1 MVIWKILKLKLKKKR
16 YIYKKIKNGIDETNQ
31 LDFSSPYGC
40 SKGTADQYVKD
51 YKKIYGLDTYV
62 IRQSCIYGPNQFGI
76 EDQGWIA
83 WITLCSLINKK
94 INIFG
99 NGKQVRDILYIDD
112 LVSLFYKIYINKKK
126 TSENYYNCG
135 GGIKNS
141 ISILELID
149 ILQNYNNRKTK
160 IDFKK
165 ERKADQKIFISNNN
179 SLYKNFR
186 WFPKTNKYQ
195 GIKKLYIWIKKNLDI
210 FKKIYNN

>member
-1 MVIWKILKLKLKKKR
+1 M
-16 YIYKKIKNGIDETNQ
+16 
-31 LDFSSPYGC
+31 
-40 SKGTADQYVKD
+40 
-51 YKKIYGLDTYV
+51 
-62 IRQSCIYGPNQFGI
+62 
-76 EDQGWIA
+76 
-83 WITLCSLINKK
+83 
-94 INIFG
+94 
-99 NGKQVRDILYIDD
+99 
-112 LVSLFYKIYINKKK
+112 
-126 TSENYYNCG
+126 
-135 GGIKNS
+135 
-141 ISILELID
+141 ELID